1 MVYSRLFVFMFIFST
16 CMPTNAL
23 ITRNFYCTK
32 FNAID
37 SSIIIHH
44 NTDIKDSVVCE
55 TFGHMDVVYLHKKK
69 QDTTIYK
76 QLTESEQAEQQK
88 YYSTEYGLRRN
99 AQIQQAIVE
108 SLQKLSPEQ
117 MEMLLAKPSNYG
129 IVASVRVN
137 HGIVRDVKFH
147 ISTIFRDVNI
157 PNSLIVDADRR
168 IRDIKFPELEELGIE
183 WIKIMTKVSVKMIKE
198 NLAKDNSQGNTD
210 NTPGSGE

>member
-1 MVYSRLFVFMFIFST
+1 MVYSRLKKILFVFMFIFST
-16 CMPTNAL
+16 CIPVNGL
-23 ITRNFYCTK
+23 INTEM
-32 FNAID
+32 D
-37 SSIIIHH
+37 SSIINHH
-44 NTDIKDSVVCE
+44 SSVIKDSVVCE
-55 TFGHMDVVYLHKKK
+55 TFGHTDIVYLHKE
-69 QDTTIYK
+69 QHDTTGYK

-88 YYSTEYGLRRN
+88 YYSTEYGLKRN

-137 HGIVRDVKFH
+137 HGVVKDVKFH

-157 PNSLIVDADRR
+157 PKSVIVDADRR

-183 WIKIMTKVSVKMIKE
+183 WIKIMTKASVKMIK
-198 NLAKDNSQGNTD
+198 D
-210 NTPGSGE
+210 GSEGKAFP

>member
-1 MVYSRLFVFMFIFST
+1 MVYSRLKKILFVFMFIFST
-16 CMPTNAL
+16 CIPVNGL
-23 ITRNFYCTK
+23 IN
-32 FNAID
+32 IEMD
-37 SSIIIHH
+37 SSIIKHH
-44 NTDIKDSVVCE
+44 SSDIKDSVVCE
-55 TFGHMDVVYLHKKK
+55 TFGHTDIVYLHKE
-69 QDTTIYK
+69 QHDTTGYK

-137 HGIVRDVKFH
+137 HGVVKDVKFH

-157 PNSLIVDADRR
+157 PNSVIVDADRR
-168 IRDIKFPELEELGIE
+168 ISDIKFPELEELGIE
-183 WIKIMTKVSVKMIKE
+183 WIKIMTKASVKMIKE
-198 NLAKDNSQGNTD
+198 KYEGKAFPDLRF
-210 NTPGSGE
+210 GE

>member
-1 MVYSRLFVFMFIFST
+1 MKTLLLVNMFIFCT
-16 CMPTNAL
+16 CIPVNGL
-23 ITRNFYCTK
+23 INTEM
-32 FNAID
+32 D
-37 SSIIIHH
+37 SSIIKHH
-44 NTDIKDSVVCE
+44 ISVIKDSVVCE
-55 TFGHMDVVYLHKKK
+55 TFGHTDIVYLHKE
-69 QDTTIYK
+69 QHDTTGYK

-88 YYSTEYGLRRN
+88 YYSTEYGLKRN

-137 HGIVRDVKFH
+137 HGVVKDVKFH

-157 PNSLIVDADRR
+157 PNSVIVDADRR

-183 WIKIMTKVSVKMIKE
+183 WIKIMTKASVKMIK
-198 NLAKDNSQGNTD
+198 D
-210 NTPGSGE
+210 GS

>member
-1 MVYSRLFVFMFIFST
+1 MVYSRLKKILFVFMFIFST
-16 CMPTNAL
+16 CMPVNGL
-23 ITRNFYCTK
+23 INTEK
-32 FNAID
+32 D
-37 SSIIIHH
+37 SSIIKHH
-44 NTDIKDSVVCE
+44 SSVIKDSVVCE
-55 TFGHMDVVYLHKKK
+55 TFGHTDIVYLHKE
-69 QDTTIYK
+69 QHDTTGYK

-88 YYSTEYGLRRN
+88 YYSTEYGLKRN

-137 HGIVRDVKFH
+137 HGVVKDVKFH

-157 PNSLIVDADRR
+157 PNSVIVDADRR

-183 WIKIMTKVSVKMIKE
+183 WIKIMTKASVKMIKE
-198 NLAKDNSQGNTD
+198 KYEGKAFPDLRF
-210 NTPGSGE
+210 GE

>member
-1 MVYSRLFVFMFIFST
+1 MVYSRLKKILFVFMFIFST
-16 CMPTNAL
+16 CIPVNGL
-23 ITRNFYCTK
+23 INTEM
-32 FNAID
+32 D
-37 SSIIIHH
+37 SSIIKHH
-44 NTDIKDSVVCE
+44 SSVIKDSVVCE
-55 TFGHMDVVYLHKKK
+55 TFGHTDIVYLHKE
-69 QDTTIYK
+69 QHDTTGYK

-88 YYSTEYGLRRN
+88 YYSTEYGLKRN

-137 HGIVRDVKFH
+137 HGVVKDVKFH

-157 PNSLIVDADRR
+157 PNSVIVDADRR

-183 WIKIMTKVSVKMIKE
+183 WIKIMTKASVKMIKE
-198 NLAKDNSQGNTD
+198 KYEGKAFPDLRFGA
-210 NTPGSGE
+210 

>member
-1 MVYSRLFVFMFIFST
+1 
-16 CMPTNAL
+16 MPANAL
-23 ITRNFYCTK
+23 INMNFYCTK

-37 SSIIIHH
+37 STIIKRHSSV
-44 NTDIKDSVVCE
+44 IKDSVVCE
-55 TFGHMDVVYLHKKK
+55 TFGHTDIVYLHKE
-69 QDTTIYK
+69 QHDATGYK

-88 YYSTEYGLRRN
+88 YYSTEYGLKRN

-137 HGIVRDVKFH
+137 HGVVKDVKFH

-157 PNSLIVDADRR
+157 PNSVIVDADRR

-183 WIKIMTKVSVKMIKE
+183 WIKIMTKASVKMIKE
-198 NLAKDNSQGNTD
+198 KYEGKAFPDLRFGA
-210 NTPGSGE
+210 

>member
-1 MVYSRLFVFMFIFST
+1 MVYLRLKKILFVFMFIFCT
-16 CMPTNAL
+16 CIPVNGL
-23 ITRNFYCTK
+23 INTEM
-32 FNAID
+32 D
-37 SSIIIHH
+37 SSIIKHH
-44 NTDIKDSVVCE
+44 SSVIKDSVVCE
-55 TFGHMDVVYLHKKK
+55 TFGHTDIVYLHKE
-69 QDTTIYK
+69 QHDTTGYK

-88 YYSTEYGLRRN
+88 YYSTEYGLKRN

-137 HGIVRDVKFH
+137 HGVVKDVKFH

-157 PNSLIVDADRR
+157 PNSVIVDADRR

-183 WIKIMTKVSVKMIKE
+183 WIKIMTKASVKMIKE
-198 NLAKDNSQGNTD
+198 KYEGKAFPDLRFGA
-210 NTPGSGE
+210 

>member
-1 MVYSRLFVFMFIFST
+1 MVYSRLKKILFVFMFIFST
-16 CMPTNAL
+16 CMPVNGL
-23 ITRNFYCTK
+23 INTEM
-32 FNAID
+32 D
-37 SSIIIHH
+37 SSMIIHH
-44 NTDIKDSVVCE
+44 NTVIKDSVVCE
-55 TFGHMDVVYLHKKK
+55 TFGHTDIVYLHKE
-69 QDTTIYK
+69 QHDTTGYK

-88 YYSTEYGLRRN
+88 YYSTEYGLKRN

-137 HGIVRDVKFH
+137 HGVVKDVKFH

-157 PNSLIVDADRR
+157 PNSVIVDADRR

-183 WIKIMTKVSVKMIKE
+183 WIKIMTKASVKMIKE
-198 NLAKDNSQGNTD
+198 KYEGKAFPDLRF
-210 NTPGSGE
+210 GE

>member
-1 MVYSRLFVFMFIFST
+1 MVYSRLKKILFVFMFIFCT
-16 CMPTNAL
+16 CIPVNGL
-23 ITRNFYCTK
+23 INTEM
-32 FNAID
+32 D
-37 SSIIIHH
+37 SFIIKHH
-44 NTDIKDSVVCE
+44 SSVIKDSVVCE
-55 TFGHMDVVYLHKKK
+55 TFGHTDIVYLHKE
-69 QDTTIYK
+69 QHDTTGYK

-88 YYSTEYGLRRN
+88 YYSTEYGLKRN

-137 HGIVRDVKFH
+137 HGVVKDVKFH

-157 PNSLIVDADRR
+157 PNSVIVDADRR

-183 WIKIMTKVSVKMIKE
+183 WIKIMTKASVKMIKE
-198 NLAKDNSQGNTD
+198 KYEGKAFPDLRF
-210 NTPGSGE
+210 GE

>member
-1 MVYSRLFVFMFIFST
+1 MVYSRLKKILFVFMFIFST
-16 CMPTNAL
+16 CIPVNGL
-23 ITRNFYCTK
+23 INTEM
-32 FNAID
+32 D
-37 SSIIIHH
+37 SSIIKHH
-44 NTDIKDSVVCE
+44 SSVIKDSVVCE

-88 YYSTEYGLRRN
+88 YYSTEYGLKRN

-137 HGIVRDVKFH
+137 HGVVKDVKFH

-157 PNSLIVDADRR
+157 PNFVIVDADRR

-183 WIKIMTKVSVKMIKE
+183 WIKIMTKASVKMIKE
-198 NLAKDNSQGNTD
+198 KYEGKAFPDLRFV
-210 NTPGSGE
+210 E

>member
-1 MVYSRLFVFMFIFST
+1 MVYSRLKKILFVFMFIFST
-16 CMPTNAL
+16 CIPVNGL
-23 ITRNFYCTK
+23 INTEM
-32 FNAID
+32 D
-37 SSIIIHH
+37 SSIIKHH
-44 NTDIKDSVVCE
+44 SSVIKDSVVCE
-55 TFGHMDVVYLHKKK
+55 TFGHTDIVYLHKE
-69 QDTTIYK
+69 QHDTTGYK

-88 YYSTEYGLRRN
+88 YYSTEYGLKRN

-137 HGIVRDVKFH
+137 HGVVKDVKFH

-157 PNSLIVDADRR
+157 PNSVIVDADRR

-183 WIKIMTKVSVKMIKE
+183 WIKIMTKASVKMIK
-198 NLAKDNSQGNTD
+198 D
-210 NTPGSGE
+210 GSEGKAFPDLRFGA

>member
-1 MVYSRLFVFMFIFST
+1 MVYSRLKKILFVFMFIFST
-16 CMPTNAL
+16 CIPVNGL
-23 ITRNFYCTK
+23 INTEM
-32 FNAID
+32 D
-37 SSIIIHH
+37 SSIIKHH
-44 NTDIKDSVVCE
+44 SSVIKDSVVCE
-55 TFGHMDVVYLHKKK
+55 TFGHTDIVYLHKE
-69 QDTTIYK
+69 QHDTTGYK

-137 HGIVRDVKFH
+137 HGVVKDVKFH

-157 PNSLIVDADRR
+157 PNSVIVDADRR

-183 WIKIMTKVSVKMIKE
+183 WIKIMTKASVKMIKE
-198 NLAKDNSQGNTD
+198 KYEGKAFQDLRFW
-210 NTPGSGE
+210 E

>member
-1 MVYSRLFVFMFIFST
+1 MVYSRLKKILFVFMFIFST
-16 CMPTNAL
+16 CIPVNGL
-23 ITRNFYCTK
+23 INTEM
-32 FNAID
+32 D
-37 SSIIIHH
+37 SSIIKHH
-44 NTDIKDSVVCE
+44 SSVIKDSVVCE
-55 TFGHMDVVYLHKKK
+55 TFGHTDIVYLHKE
-69 QDTTIYK
+69 QHDTTGYK

-88 YYSTEYGLRRN
+88 YYSTEYGLKRN

-137 HGIVRDVKFH
+137 HGVVKDVKFH

-157 PNSLIVDADRR
+157 PNSVIVDADRR

-183 WIKIMTKVSVKMIKE
+183 WIKIMTKASVKMIKE
-198 NLAKDNSQGNTD
+198 KYEGKAFQDLRF
-210 NTPGSGE
+210 GE

>member
-1 MVYSRLFVFMFIFST
+1 MVYSRLKKILFVFMFIFCT
-16 CMPTNAL
+16 CIPVNGL
-23 ITRNFYCTK
+23 INTEM
-32 FNAID
+32 D
-37 SSIIIHH
+37 SFIIKHH
-44 NTDIKDSVVCE
+44 SSVIKDSVVCE
-55 TFGHMDVVYLHKKK
+55 TFGHTDIVYLHKE
-69 QDTTIYK
+69 QHDTTGYK

-88 YYSTEYGLRRN
+88 YYSTEYGLKRN

-137 HGIVRDVKFH
+137 HGVVKDVKFH

-157 PNSLIVDADRR
+157 PNSVIVDADRR

-183 WIKIMTKVSVKMIKE
+183 WIKIMTKASVKMIK
-198 NLAKDNSQGNTD
+198 D
-210 NTPGSGE
+210 GSEGKAFP

>member
-1 MVYSRLFVFMFIFST
+1 MVYSRLKKILFVFMFIFST
-16 CMPTNAL
+16 CMPVNGL
-23 ITRNFYCTK
+23 INTEM
-32 FNAID
+32 D

-55 TFGHMDVVYLHKKK
+55 TFGHTDIVYLHKE
-69 QDTTIYK
+69 QHDTTGYK
-76 QLTESEQAEQQK
+76 HLTESEQAEQQK

-137 HGIVRDVKFH
+137 HGVVKDVKFH

-157 PNSLIVDADRR
+157 PNSVIVDADRR

-183 WIKIMTKVSVKMIKE
+183 WIKIMTKASVKMIKE
-198 NLAKDNSQGNTD
+198 KYEGKAFPDLRF
-210 NTPGSGE
+210 GE

>member
-1 MVYSRLFVFMFIFST
+1 MVYLRLKTLLLVNMFIFCT
-16 CMPTNAL
+16 CIPVNGL
-23 ITRNFYCTK
+23 INTEM
-32 FNAID
+32 D
-37 SSIIIHH
+37 SSMIKHH
-44 NTDIKDSVVCE
+44 SSVIKDSVVCE
-55 TFGHMDVVYLHKKK
+55 TFGHTDIVYLHKE
-69 QDTTIYK
+69 QHDTTGYK

-88 YYSTEYGLRRN
+88 YYSTEYGLKRN

-137 HGIVRDVKFH
+137 HGVVKDVKFH

-157 PNSLIVDADRR
+157 PNSVIVDADRR

-183 WIKIMTKVSVKMIKE
+183 WIKIMTKASVKMIKE
-198 NLAKDNSQGNTD
+198 KYEGKAFPDLRFGA
-210 NTPGSGE
+210 

>member
-1 MVYSRLFVFMFIFST
+1 MVYSRLKKILFVFMFIFST
-16 CMPTNAL
+16 CMPVNGL
-23 ITRNFYCTK
+23 INTEM
-32 FNAID
+32 D
-37 SSIIIHH
+37 SSIIKHH
-44 NTDIKDSVVCE
+44 ISVIKDSVVCE
-55 TFGHMDVVYLHKKK
+55 TFGHTDIVYLHKE
-69 QDTTIYK
+69 QHDTTGYK

-88 YYSTEYGLRRN
+88 YYSTEYGLKRN

-137 HGIVRDVKFH
+137 HGVVKDVKFH

-157 PNSLIVDADRR
+157 PNSVIVDADRR

-183 WIKIMTKVSVKMIKE
+183 WIKIMTKASVKMIKE
-198 NLAKDNSQGNTD
+198 KYEGKAFPDLRF
-210 NTPGSGE
+210 GE

>member
-1 MVYSRLFVFMFIFST
+1 MVYSRLEKILFVFMFIFST
-16 CMPTNAL
+16 CMPVNGL
-23 ITRNFYCTK
+23 INTEK
-32 FNAID
+32 D
-37 SSIIIHH
+37 SSIIKHH
-44 NTDIKDSVVCE
+44 SSVIKDSVVCE
-55 TFGHMDVVYLHKKK
+55 TFGHTDIVYLHKEQ

-137 HGIVRDVKFH
+137 HGVVKDVKFH

-157 PNSLIVDADRR
+157 PNFVIVDADRR

-183 WIKIMTKVSVKMIKE
+183 WIKIMTKASVKMIKE
-198 NLAKDNSQGNTD
+198 KYEGKAFPDLRF
-210 NTPGSGE
+210 GE

>member
-1 MVYSRLFVFMFIFST
+1 MVYSRLKKILFVFMFIFST
-16 CMPTNAL
+16 CMPVNGL
-23 ITRNFYCTK
+23 INTEM
-32 FNAID
+32 D
-37 SSIIIHH
+37 SSMIIHH
-44 NTDIKDSVVCE
+44 NTVIKDSVVCE
-55 TFGHMDVVYLHKKK
+55 TFGHTDIVYLHKE
-69 QDTTIYK
+69 QHDTTGYK

-88 YYSTEYGLRRN
+88 YYSTEYGLKRN

-137 HGIVRDVKFH
+137 HGVVKDVKFH

-157 PNSLIVDADRR
+157 PNSVIVDADRR

-183 WIKIMTKVSVKMIKE
+183 WIKIMTKASVKMIKE
-198 NLAKDNSQGNTD
+198 KYEGKAFPDLRFGA
-210 NTPGSGE
+210 

>member
-1 MVYSRLFVFMFIFST
+1 MNKYMKIAYITLICLFST

-23 ITRNFYCTK
+23 INRNFYCTK

-76 QLTESEQAEQQK
+76 HLTESEQAEQQK

-99 AQIQQAIVE
+99 AQIHQAIVE
-108 SLQKLSPEQ
+108 SLQKLAPEQ
-117 MEMLLAKPSNYG
+117 LEMILAKPSNLG
-129 IVASVRVN
+129 IVAIVRVN

-183 WIKIMTKVSVKMIKE
+183 WIKIMTI
-198 NLAKDNSQGNTD
+198 
-210 NTPGSGE
+210 SGKCAQTNIRPYLL

>member
-1 MVYSRLFVFMFIFST
+1 MKTLLLVNMFIFCTCIPVNGLINTEMDST
-16 CMPTNAL
+16 
-23 ITRNFYCTK
+23 IIK
-32 FNAID
+32 HH
-37 SSIIIHH
+37 SSV
-44 NTDIKDSVVCE
+44 IKDSVVCE
-55 TFGHMDVVYLHKKK
+55 TFGHTDIVYLHKE
-69 QDTTIYK
+69 QHDTTGYK

-88 YYSTEYGLRRN
+88 YYSTEYGLKRN

-137 HGIVRDVKFH
+137 HGVVKDVKFH

-157 PNSLIVDADRR
+157 PNSVIVDADRR

-183 WIKIMTKVSVKMIKE
+183 WIKIMTKASVKMIK
-198 NLAKDNSQGNTD
+198 D
-210 NTPGSGE
+210 GSEGKAFPDLRFGE

>member
-1 MVYSRLFVFMFIFST
+1 MVYSRLKKILFVFMFIFST
-16 CMPTNAL
+16 CMPVNGL
-23 ITRNFYCTK
+23 INTK
-32 FNAID
+32 MD
-37 SSIIIHH
+37 SSIIKHH
-44 NTDIKDSVVCE
+44 SSVIKDSVVCE
-55 TFGHMDVVYLHKKK
+55 TFGHTDIVYLHKE
-69 QDTTIYK
+69 QHDTTGYK

-88 YYSTEYGLRRN
+88 YYSTEYGLKRN

-137 HGIVRDVKFH
+137 HGVVKDVKFH

-157 PNSLIVDADRR
+157 PNSVIVDADRR

-183 WIKIMTKVSVKMIKE
+183 WIKIMTKASVKMIKE
-198 NLAKDNSQGNTD
+198 KYEGKAFPDRRF
-210 NTPGSGE
+210 GE

>member
-1 MVYSRLFVFMFIFST
+1 MKTLLLVNMFIFCTCIPVNGLINTEMDST
-16 CMPTNAL
+16 
-23 ITRNFYCTK
+23 IIK
-32 FNAID
+32 HH
-37 SSIIIHH
+37 SSV
-44 NTDIKDSVVCE
+44 IKDSVVCE
-55 TFGHMDVVYLHKKK
+55 TFGHTDIVYLHKE
-69 QDTTIYK
+69 QHDTTGYK

-88 YYSTEYGLRRN
+88 YYSTEYGLKRN

-137 HGIVRDVKFH
+137 HGVVKDVKFH

-157 PNSLIVDADRR
+157 PNSVIVDADRR

-183 WIKIMTKVSVKMIKE
+183 WIKIMTKASVKMIK
-198 NLAKDNSQGNTD
+198 D
-210 NTPGSGE
+210 GSEGKAFP

>member
-1 MVYSRLFVFMFIFST
+1 MVYLRLKKILFVFMFIFST
-16 CMPTNAL
+16 CIPVNGL
-23 ITRNFYCTK
+23 INTEM
-32 FNAID
+32 D
-37 SSIIIHH
+37 SSIIKHH
-44 NTDIKDSVVCE
+44 SSVIKDSVVCE
-55 TFGHMDVVYLHKKK
+55 TFGHTDIVYLHKE
-69 QDTTIYK
+69 QHDTTGYK

-137 HGIVRDVKFH
+137 HGVVKDVKFH

-157 PNSLIVDADRR
+157 PNSVIVDADRR

-183 WIKIMTKVSVKMIKE
+183 WIKIMTKASVKMIKE
-198 NLAKDNSQGNTD
+198 KYEGKAFPDLRFR
-210 NTPGSGE
+210 E

>member
-1 MVYSRLFVFMFIFST
+1 MVYSRFKKILFVFMFIFST
-16 CMPTNAL
+16 CIPVNGL
-23 ITRNFYCTK
+23 INTEM
-32 FNAID
+32 D
-37 SSIIIHH
+37 SSIIKHH
-44 NTDIKDSVVCE
+44 SSVIKDSVVCE
-55 TFGHMDVVYLHKKK
+55 TFGHTDIVYLHKE
-69 QDTTIYK
+69 QHDTTGYK

-88 YYSTEYGLRRN
+88 YYSTEYGLKRN

-137 HGIVRDVKFH
+137 HGVVKDVKFH

-157 PNSLIVDADRR
+157 PNSVIVDADRR

-183 WIKIMTKVSVKMIKE
+183 WIKIMTKASVKMIK
-198 NLAKDNSQGNTD
+198 D
-210 NTPGSGE
+210 GSEGKAFPDLRFGA

>member
-1 MVYSRLFVFMFIFST
+1 MVYSRLKKILFVFMFIFST
-16 CMPTNAL
+16 CIPVNGL
-23 ITRNFYCTK
+23 INTEM
-32 FNAID
+32 D
-37 SSIIIHH
+37 SSIIKHH
-44 NTDIKDSVVCE
+44 SSVIKDSVVCE
-55 TFGHMDVVYLHKKK
+55 TFGHTDIVYLHKE
-69 QDTTIYK
+69 QHDTTGYK

-88 YYSTEYGLRRN
+88 YYSTEYGLKRN

-137 HGIVRDVKFH
+137 HGVVKDVKFH

-157 PNSLIVDADRR
+157 PNSVIVDADRR

-183 WIKIMTKVSVKMIKE
+183 WIKIMTKASVKMIKE
-198 NLAKDNSQGNTD
+198 KYEGKAFPDLCFGA
-210 NTPGSGE
+210 

>member
-1 MVYSRLFVFMFIFST
+1 MVYSRLKKILFVFMFIFST
-16 CMPTNAL
+16 CIPVNGL
-23 ITRNFYCTK
+23 INTEM
-32 FNAID
+32 D
-37 SSIIIHH
+37 SSIIKHH
-44 NTDIKDSVVCE
+44 ISVIKDSVVCE
-55 TFGHMDVVYLHKKK
+55 TFGHTDIVYLHKE
-69 QDTTIYK
+69 QHDTTGYK

-88 YYSTEYGLRRN
+88 YYSTEYGLKRN

-137 HGIVRDVKFH
+137 HGVVKDVKFH

-157 PNSLIVDADRR
+157 PNSVIVDADRR

-183 WIKIMTKVSVKMIKE
+183 WIKIMTKASVKMIKE
-198 NLAKDNSQGNTD
+198 KYEGKAFPDLRF
-210 NTPGSGE
+210 GE

>member
-1 MVYSRLFVFMFIFST
+1 MKTLLLVNMFIFCTCIPVNGLINTEMDST
-16 CMPTNAL
+16 
-23 ITRNFYCTK
+23 IIK
-32 FNAID
+32 HH
-37 SSIIIHH
+37 SSL
-44 NTDIKDSVVCE
+44 IKDSVVCE
-55 TFGHMDVVYLHKKK
+55 TFGHTDIVYLHKE
-69 QDTTIYK
+69 QHDTTGYK

-88 YYSTEYGLRRN
+88 YYSTEYGLKRN

-137 HGIVRDVKFH
+137 HGVVKDVKFH

-157 PNSLIVDADRR
+157 PNSVIVDADRR

-183 WIKIMTKVSVKMIKE
+183 WIKIMTKASVKMIK
-198 NLAKDNSQGNTD
+198 D
-210 NTPGSGE
+210 GSEGKAFP